1 MPRPAPTSANQ
12 MSGDRVHHL
21 GNIVP
26 LKLCCTISRHSCPLM
41 MMASIMRPALLR
53 QGLLITTRKAFV
65 SNSSILR
72 ACQPAAISPITSI
85 VCQTPLVAA
94 FHTSSRRAI
103 LPAGPQVLEGTANDP
118 APIPKP
124 SPTHG
129 SYHWTFE
136 RALSLGLVPLTI
148 APFAYGSLNPVM
160 DSVLVAALLLH
171 SHVGFT

>member
-1 MPRPAPTSANQ
+1 
-12 MSGDRVHHL
+12 
-21 GNIVP
+21 
-26 LKLCCTISRHSCPLM
+26 
-41 MMASIMRPALLR
+41 MRPALLR
-53 QGLLITTRKAFV
+53 QGLLITKRKAFV
-65 SNSSILR
+65 SKPSILR
-72 ACQPAAISPITSI
+72 ACQPAAIPPITSI
-85 VCQTPLVAA
+85 VCQTPIVAT
-94 FHTSSRRAI
+94 FHTTSRRAI

-118 APIPKP
+118 APVPKP

-160 DSVLVAALLLH
+160 DSVLVAAILLH